1 MTAQELLKP
10 PGRYRLKVAD
20 YLTLDRSGAFEG
32 MRTELIEG
40 EVIVMNPQTRR
51 HLFVKSEL
59 AYRLRRGLEAIGS
72 SLFVAVDGTVEL
84 TGDSHSLPEPDIF
97 LTSAPHGDGYVPV
110 GSVALAVEV
119 AATSLELDLKRKA
132 PLYARHGIKEY
143 WVVDVNRGVIHQMW
157 SPQGEAYAGGREVK
171 LGKQI
176 EAATIEAL
184 TVETAGI
191 NL

>member
-1 MTAQELLKP
+1 MTAQDLLEP

-40 EVIVMNPQTRR
+40 EVVVMNPQTRR

-59 AYRLRRGLEAIGS
+59 AYRLRRALETIGS
-72 SLFVAVDGTVEL
+72 ILFVAVDGTVEL

-97 LTSAPHGDGYVPV
+97 LTSAPHGEGFVPV
-110 GSVALAVEV
+110 ESVALAVKV
-119 AATSLELDLKRKA
+119 AATSLEFDLGRKA
-132 PLYARHGIKEY
+132 PLYARHGVAEY

-157 SPQGEAYAGGREVK
+157 SPEGEAYTERREVK
-171 LGKQI
+171 FGDPL
-176 EAATIEAL
+176 ETATISGL
-184 TVETAGI
+184 TVDSSGLA
-191 NL
+191 